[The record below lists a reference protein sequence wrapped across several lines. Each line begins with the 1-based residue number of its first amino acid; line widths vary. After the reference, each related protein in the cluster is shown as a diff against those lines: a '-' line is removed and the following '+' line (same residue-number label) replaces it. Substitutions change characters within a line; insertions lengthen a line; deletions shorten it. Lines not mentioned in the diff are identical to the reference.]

1 MLRDLFAERTRVWLT
16 IFAIAWGT
24 LSISVMLGI
33 GEGLRQTFGK
43 NMHGIGEDLL
53 ILSPGMSTKPYR
65 GQAQQPIQFNLQD
78 VPRLKSLPDIITVTP
93 EYHLTQA
100 ITLVVGNRAY
110 YTPPSGVEPDYGML
124 RKIQPR
130 MGGRFINSLDNQRQS
145 LVIILG
151 AKVAQRLAIVE
162 NQTITLNGLP
172 FTVIGILA
180 PKPSLL
186 NYQRPDDYM
195 AWIPAGTARALYG
208 SHIANLILK
217 LAPHVDHKML
227 KAQITQTIALARG
240 LAPNEQNIIQMM
252 DAEAIQ
258 QKTDQFLLGMQVF
271 LGIAGALTLIVAGT
285 GIANVMFASVSSAT
299 REIGVRKA
307 LGAQNQQIL
316 SYYLYQSLLITAMG
330 GAIGILLSIAI
341 TALLNHLPLISAALA
356 SSIGKF
362 QVLLSKSVLAIIISI
377 LGIIGLLA
385 GLFPARRAAR
395 VDPVV
400 ALRNI

>member
-1 MLRDLFAERTRVWLT
+1 MRNAPGFGLPFLP
-16 IFAIAWGT
+16 
-24 LSISVMLGI
+24 SLG
-33 GEGLRQTFGK
+33 EPSL
-43 NMHGIGEDLL
+43 
-53 ILSPGMSTKPYR
+53 
-65 GQAQQPIQFNLQD
+65 D
-78 VPRLKSLPDIITVTP
+78 VPRLKSLPDVITVTP
-93 EYHLTQA
+93 EYSLSQE
-100 ITLVVGNRAY
+100 IILEVGNRAY
-110 YTPPSGVEPDYGML
+110 HTPPSGVEPDYGML

-151 AKVAQRLAIVE
+151 SEVAQRLAIAE

-217 LAPHVDHKML
+217 LAPHVDHEIL
-227 KAQITQTIALARG
+227 KKQITQTIALARG
-240 LAPNEQNIIQMM
+240 LSPNEQNIIQMM
-252 DAEAIQ
+252 DAEEIQ
-258 QKTDQFLLGMQVF
+258 KKTDQFLLGMQVF

-299 REIGVRKA
+299 WEIGVRKA

-330 GAIGILLSIAI
+330 GAIDILLSIAI

-400 ALRNI
+400 ALRSI